1 MFSFS
6 GSYPLFCWWCA
17 WIGGAGALG
26 CEGTA
31 PLAPSPHR
39 SGLWIQTEFVGLA
52 LPLTSRDLG
61 QVIAL
66 HVSKPPFIHL

>member
-1 MFSFS
+1 MEV
-6 GSYPLFCWWCA
+6 
-17 WIGGAGALG
+17 LG
-26 CEGTA
+26 HWGVRA
-31 PLAPSPHR
+31 PLPSPLPHRHR